1 MAMKKKYP
9 GKIFIEAANEK
20 IIREGLLGFIDV
32 SNKKI
37 TKLQHEDYINLFV
50 VKETDQINF

>member
-37 TKLQHEDYINLFV
+37 TKL
-50 VKETDQINF
+50 